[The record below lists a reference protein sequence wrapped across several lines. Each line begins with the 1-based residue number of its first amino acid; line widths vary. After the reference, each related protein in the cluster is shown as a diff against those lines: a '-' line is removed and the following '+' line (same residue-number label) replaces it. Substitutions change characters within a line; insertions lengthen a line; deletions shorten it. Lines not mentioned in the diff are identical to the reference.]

1 MAQAMLRSLAT
12 PKIKPLLPSK
22 IPISCSPT
30 NTRSQSSEV
39 RIQNSESRMPDE
51 SLQFSFYFC
60 LFTFSLVLIPFS
72 QRYSFSPD
80 RDAIQRASTKK
91 RSLSRLTYLIAQGL
105 TGSTRDRR
113 RISRSARR
121 QTVRHWC
128 RYAAILPPPGRI
140 KEGKGCSSFWH

>member
-12 PKIKPLLPSK
+12 PKISPLFPSN
-22 IPISCSPT
+22 IPMVKSPK
-30 NTRSQSSEV
+30 RDRV
-39 RIQNSESRMPDE
+39 RARG
-51 SLQFSFYFC
+51 LFYFC

-128 RYAAILPPPGRI
+128 RYAAILPPPGRM
-140 KEGKGCSSFWH
+140 KEEIGRASCRQGGESWMDGD